1 MVIADLFYHQ
11 VVTQGGV
18 RDVVWSSGVV
28 RGSSAVLRQ
37 FVRIK
42 NSESRVRAGPDL
54 EISGHGCGEREGE
67 RARPA
72 TEQRTLSAPD
82 SRRIANSRRRSGLHT
97 SHSTRATRR
106 VQHTHQH
113 FFFFFI
119 SLSLSSPTNP
129 TDRLKERR
137 RRRTDTPTT
146 DTDTDTDGGPRST
159 DSNRL
164 SAPSTKWIDAEDED
178 EDDG

>member
-72 TEQRTLSAPD
+72 TEQRILSAPD

-113 FFFFFI
+113 TFFFSSV
-119 SLSLSSPTNP
+119 SLFPHQPNRPLKGTTTT
-129 TDRLKERR
+129 TDRHTHHRHR
-137 RRRTDTPTT
+137 HRHRWWTSF
-146 DTDTDTDGGPRST
+146 DGLEPIVGTLNQVDRY
-159 DSNRL
+159 R
-164 SAPSTKWIDAEDED
+164 
-178 EDDG
+178 

>member
-37 FVRIK
+37 FVRNE

-72 TEQRTLSAPD
+72 TEQRILSAPD

-106 VQHTHQH
+106 VQHTHQQT
-113 FFFFFI
+113 FFFSSSV
-119 SLSLSSPTNP
+119 SLSLPPPTQP
-129 TDRLKERR
+129 TAKKERQ
-137 RRRTDTPTT
+137 RRTDTPPTPT
-146 DTDTDTDGGPRST
+146 PTRWWTSFDGLEPIVRT
-159 DSNRL
+159 LNQVDRC
-164 SAPSTKWIDAEDED
+164 
-178 EDDG
+178 

>member
-37 FVRIK
+37 FVRNE

-72 TEQRTLSAPD
+72 TEQRILSAPD

-113 FFFFFI
+113 TFFFHQ
-119 SLSLSSPTNP
+119 SLSSPTNP

-137 RRRTDTPTT
+137 RRRTDTPT
-146 DTDTDTDGGPRST
+146 TDTDGGPRST

-178 EDDG
+178 EDEDG

>member
-37 FVRIK
+37 FVRNE

-72 TEQRTLSAPD
+72 TEQRILSAPD

-106 VQHTHQH
+106 VQHTHQQT
-113 FFFFFI
+113 FFFSSV
-119 SLSLSSPTNP
+119 SLSLFPHQPNRPLKGTTTT
-129 TDRLKERR
+129 TDRHTHHRHR
-137 RRRTDTPTT
+137 HRHRWWTSF
-146 DTDTDTDGGPRST
+146 DGLEPIVGTLNQVDRC
-159 DSNRL
+159 
-164 SAPSTKWIDAEDED
+164 
-178 EDDG
+178 

>member
-82 SRRIANSRRRSGLHT
+82 SRRIANLRRRSGLHT

-113 FFFFFI
+113 FFFFFHQ
-119 SLSLSSPTNP
+119 SLSLFPHQPNRPLKGTTTT
-129 TDRLKERR
+129 TDRHTHHRHR
-137 RRRTDTPTT
+137 HRHRWWTSF
-146 DTDTDTDGGPRST
+146 DGLEPIVGTLNQVDRC
-159 DSNRL
+159 
-164 SAPSTKWIDAEDED
+164 
-178 EDDG
+178 